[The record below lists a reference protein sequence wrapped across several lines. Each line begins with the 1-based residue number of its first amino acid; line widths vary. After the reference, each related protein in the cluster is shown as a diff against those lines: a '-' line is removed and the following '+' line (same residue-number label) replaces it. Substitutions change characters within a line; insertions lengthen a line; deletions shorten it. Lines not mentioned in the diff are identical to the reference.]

1 MDNGRIHELFEG
13 NEDVIALDMRNA
25 TVCTPTLVK
34 IGGTPFADD
43 DTTELSIA
51 FHEVAHFIEASD
63 ERATLHDFGLT
74 DSGDENWNQEALD
87 REAEVFAI
95 QVVLENHYGV
105 AWGDR
110 FWKSYSDMAR
120 FCLGVTHVGV
130 AAEVEKFIEAKVAHW
145 TIEAV
150 LREFNRKVALLREA
164 KSFALA
170 A

>member
-1 MDNGRIHELFEG
+1 MDNGRIRELFDG
-13 NEDVIALDMRNA
+13 NEDVIALDMGAA
-25 TVCTPTLVK
+25 TVCTSTHVK

-63 ERATLHDFGLT
+63 EMATLHNFGLSDFGR
-74 DSGDENWNQEALD
+74 DNWNVEALD

-105 AWGDR
+105 AWPDR
-110 FWKSYSDMAR
+110 FWTSYEDMAE
-120 FCLGVTHVGV
+120 FCVKVTHKGVT
-130 AAEVEKFIEAKVAHW
+130 AEVEKFIEAKVAHW
-145 TIEAV
+145 TIEKV
-150 LREFNRKVALLREA
+150 LAEFGRKVALIREA